1 MLDRT
6 TLDDPEDDLA
16 GSPGSL
22 HQLLNEFLGLRSLG
36 DKLSD
41 GILQRNEGLAETS
54 SGIIT
59 AEQQKPRRKVK
70 KILI

>member
-1 MLDRT
+1 MLARP

-36 DKLSD
+36 DKLQD
-41 GILQRNEGLAETS
+41 GILQRNEGITETP
-54 SGIIT
+54 
-59 AEQQKPRRKVK
+59 EQQKHRRKVQN
-70 KILI
+70 ILI